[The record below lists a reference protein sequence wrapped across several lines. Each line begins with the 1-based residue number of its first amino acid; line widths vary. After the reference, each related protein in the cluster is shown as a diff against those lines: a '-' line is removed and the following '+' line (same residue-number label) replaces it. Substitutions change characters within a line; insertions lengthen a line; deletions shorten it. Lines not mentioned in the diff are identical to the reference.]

1 MGWCTVNDKY
11 QVIVNLCRSWGNKQ
25 DSFVCYPCISHL
37 GFKQTVMI
45 IENSCPIFHL
55 CSSAVEEVETSLA
68 ITSPSLPMPICTACP
83 PASIWYKIFI
93 LQSNQSC
100 QKSCRCEGGTLQQH
114 SGRKQTFSCPN
125 CWLVF
130 LRGLGQAGQ
139 NIRNYGHFIFRYKEP
154 FKNKDLLLW
163 PSFPLS
169 SCFCFD
175 ASQPCPSASKV
186 EQVFFWWNIS

>member
-93 LQSNQSC
+93 LQRNQSC
-100 QKSCRCEGGTLQQH
+100 QSLADVRGAPYNSILGVNKLFHVQCVGWYPWEGWAKLDKILEIMVISSSDIKNPSKIKTYYYGQ
-114 SGRKQTFSCPN
+114 
-125 CWLVF
+125 VF
-130 LRGLGQAGQ
+130 LCHLVSALMLLNLVQVLQ
-139 NIRNYGHFIFRYKEP
+139 KL
-154 FKNKDLLLW
+154 NKC
-163 PSFPLS
+163 S
-169 SCFCFD
+169 SD
-175 ASQPCPSASKV
+175 
-186 EQVFFWWNIS
+186 